1 MSQSRENLR
10 TGGRTDGKT
19 DRSYFIGP
27 FRPRPGVQLNKDISL
42 LQTAGDTKDT
52 VVLIFQHIP
61 CLYLMYAEVAWVLVS
76 SGSQVQSQIIL
87 DPYYLIDYLSVF
99 YDYDLANYLITVV
112 RLTKLQGDHHKIRA
126 LEQSVK
132 REPRS

>member
-19 DRSYFIGP
+19 DRPYFIGP
-27 FRPRPGVQLNKDISL
+27 FGPRPGVQLNKDISL
-42 LQTAGDTKDT
+42 LQTAGDTKNT

-61 CLYLMYAEVAWVLVS
+61 CLYLMYTEVAWVLVS

-112 RLTKLQGDHHKIRA
+112 RLTKL
-126 LEQSVK
+126 
-132 REPRS
+132 